1 MALLTAGYWPSTYWP
16 SAYWVADY
24 WPEYE
29 VETDEV
35 INNGIFRAA
44 VARKRREEGKRR
56 EEQEIMNI
64 IKAFIKVQGDR
75 P

>member
-1 MALLTAGYWPSTYWP
+1 MALLTSGYWPSTYWP

-29 VETDEV
+29 VGVEEVTARGMHFAKKHKET
-35 INNGIFRAA
+35 RQR
-44 VARKRREEGKRR
+44 RK
-56 EEQEIMNI
+56 EQEIMNI